1 MEKNFKMKNII
12 RYIYHIIL
20 KFFAYYRIFILFI
33 IPNLAAIYNKKL
45 VFENLPAVQ
54 QLVKYSG
61 KGKVI
66 IGKNCSFGYKLGGF
80 HRYGYIELQPRFENS
95 EIYIG
100 DNVATNNNIF
110 ICAANKIEIGANS
123 LIGQYVTIFDFE
135 AHGTD
140 PSKRREIGKIGSVKI
155 GNNVWIGNN
164 VIILKNSSI
173 GDNSIIAAGAAVS
186 GSFPSNVVIAKI
198 SAIIMKS
205 ID

>member
-1 MEKNFKMKNII
+1 M
-12 RYIYHIIL
+12 
-20 KFFAYYRIFILFI
+20 
-33 IPNLAAIYNKKL
+33 
-45 VFENLPAVQ
+45 
-54 QLVKYSG
+54 KYSG
-61 KGKVI
+61 KDKVFF
-66 IGKNCSFGYKLGGF
+66 GKNCSFGYNLGEF
-80 HRYGYIELQPRFENS
+80 HRYSNIELQPRFENS

-173 GDNSIIAAGAAVS
+173 GDNSIIAAGAVVS

-198 SAIIMKS
+198 PAIIMKS

>member
-1 MEKNFKMKNII
+1 M
-12 RYIYHIIL
+12 
-20 KFFAYYRIFILFI
+20 
-33 IPNLAAIYNKKL
+33 
-45 VFENLPAVQ
+45 LPAVQ
-54 QLVKYSG
+54 QLVEYSG
-61 KGKVI
+61 KGKVFI
-66 IGKNCSFGYKLGGF
+66 EKNCSFGYKFDGF

-100 DNVATNNNIF
+100 DNVATNNIF

-173 GDNSIIAAGAAVS
+173 GDNSIIAAGAVVS
-186 GSFPSNVVIAKI
+186 GSFPSNVVIGRVPSVINKKI
-198 SAIIMKS
+198 NVNS
-205 ID
+205 I

>member
-1 MEKNFKMKNII
+1 M
-12 RYIYHIIL
+12 
-20 KFFAYYRIFILFI
+20 
-33 IPNLAAIYNKKL
+33 PNLAAIYKKKM
-45 VFENLPAVQ
+45 VFEKLPAVQ

-61 KGKVI
+61 NGKVF

-140 PSKRREIGKIGSVKI
+140 PAKRREIGKIGSVKI
-155 GNNVWIGNN
+155 GTNVWIGNN
-164 VIILKNSSI
+164 VMILKNSSI
-173 GDNSIIAAGAAVS
+173 GDNSIIGAGAVVS
-186 GSFPSNVVIAKI
+186 GAFPSNVVIAKNP
-198 SAIIMKS
+198 AIIIKS
-205 ID
+205 INLKL